1 MDYVQ
6 LFKKELD
13 GQRVSLVQRGISR
26 PYLIVRIGQSYRA
39 AIAWSEQC
47 SLRKSTNPFF
57 LDAINVKDQ

>member
-39 AIAWSEQC
+39 AIA
-47 SLRKSTNPFF
+47 
-57 LDAINVKDQ
+57 